1 MCYTVY
7 RERERTLKTLKG
19 KVITMMRT
27 TICYKTKEPVYYN
40 KGTKYETKEDEFLAY
55 YCCYENI
62 ETAIEEVKRLNTEK
76 PAKDGCKND
85 IDWNKVAYFFINE
98 QPDMY

>member
-1 MCYTVY
+1 
-7 RERERTLKTLKG
+7 
-19 KVITMMRT
+19 MMRT

-40 KGTKYETKEDEFLAY
+40 KGTKWEKTEDEFLAY
-55 YCCYENI
+55 YCRYENP
-62 ETAIEEVKRLNTEK
+62 EKATAEVKRINTEK
-76 PAKDGCKND
+76 PDKLPNGQK